1 MVRFDGGTASPQ
13 GDWYFCAANSPR
25 RQERLSRRHP
35 AHARV
40 RDGGGRGA
48 CPAAA
53 AARAAARGGVAEI
66 ECSLIVKS
74 AAAIAHAR
82 AVHERHD
89 VLVGWVFV
97 RFFGFCDARAVDER
111 HDDLVGRDFARKIG
125 PRDARAVDA
134 RALELGLAQID
145 AAQIGLS
152 KITAREVEAAGI
164 EPAQIKATKVAIRE
178 IAALAAGLFLVEGT
192 DLALAQQ
199 AIEGGGFDLGRITHL
214 IATSRG

>member
-82 AVHERHD
+82 A
-89 VLVGWVFV
+89 
-97 RFFGFCDARAVDER
+97 
-111 HDDLVGRDFARKIG
+111 
-125 PRDARAVDA
+125 
-134 RALELGLAQID
+134 
-145 AAQIGLS
+145 
-152 KITAREVEAAGI
+152 
-164 EPAQIKATKVAIRE
+164 
-178 IAALAAGLFLVEGT
+178 AGLFLVEGT

>member
-1 MVRFDGGTASPQ
+1 MVRIEGSSSSPQ
-13 GDWYFCAANSPR
+13 GDWYFCAAYSPR

-82 AVHERHD
+82 AV
-89 VLVGWVFV
+89 L
-97 RFFGFCDARAVDER
+97 ER

-152 KITAREVEAAGI
+152 KIAARGGGAAGGG
-164 EPAQIKATKVAIRE
+164 PARGGATKVAIR
-178 IAALAAGLFLVEGT
+178 
-192 DLALAQQ
+192 
-199 AIEGGGFDLGRITHL
+199 
-214 IATSRG
+214 